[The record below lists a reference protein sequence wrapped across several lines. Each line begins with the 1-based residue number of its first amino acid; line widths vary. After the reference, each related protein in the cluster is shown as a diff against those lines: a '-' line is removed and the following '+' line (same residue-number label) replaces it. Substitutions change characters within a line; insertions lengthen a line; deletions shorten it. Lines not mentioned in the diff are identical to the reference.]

1 MSDPVSQIHTL
12 TMPKWGLSM
21 TEGKVEAW
29 LVAEGDAIE
38 PGMEVADVDT
48 GKISGSV
55 EAPPGMTG
63 VLRRQVAATG
73 EVLPVGALLAVVAGA
88 EVADADIEALVV
100 EFQANFVPEAAA
112 EEGPAPQD
120 VEVGGVRLRY
130 VRVGEGE
137 RAAVLLHGFG
147 GDKDTWL
154 FNLDALAEGRTVYA
168 LDLPG
173 HGESSK
179 AVADGSV
186 GGLAAVVA
194 GVLDALSIDRAD
206 LVGHSLGAAVAMAV
220 AVAHPERV
228 RSLALLAPAG
238 LGQEANVG
246 YLRGFVA
253 AQSRRELKPHAEK
266 LFADPALVTR
276 DLLENVLKFKRLDG
290 AQAALQTVLDGFIA
304 GESQATVLAEPVA
317 ALGIPVLVVAGAEDQ
332 VMPAGHAG
340 ALGGKAAV
348 HVIPGKGHMIHMEA
362 AGEVNRLL
370 ADHLGQAPP

>member
-1 MSDPVSQIHTL
+1 MSEIHTL

-21 TEGKVEAW
+21 TEGKVEGW
-29 LVAEGDAIE
+29 LVDEGDAIE

-55 EAPPGMTG
+55 EVPPGMTG

-73 EVLPVGALLAVVAGA
+73 EVLPVGALLAVVADAG
-88 EVADADIEALVV
+88 VPDADIDALVA
-100 EFQANFVPEAAA
+100 EFQANFVPEEAG
-112 EEGPAPQD
+112 EEGPARHD
-120 VEVGGVRLRY
+120 VEVDGVRVRY
-130 VRVGEGE
+130 VQVGEGD
-137 RAAVLLHGFG
+137 RAVVLLHGFG
-147 GDKDTWL
+147 GDKDSWL

-179 AVADGSV
+179 AVTDGSV
-186 GGLAAVVA
+186 AGLAAVVA
-194 GVLDALSIDRAD
+194 GVLEALSIDRAD
-206 LVGHSLGAAVAMAV
+206 LVGHSMGAAVAMAV

-238 LGQEANVG
+238 LGQEANVD

-276 DLLENVLKFKRLDG
+276 DLLENLLKFKRLDG
-290 AQAALQTVLDGFIA
+290 AQAALQTVLDGFIE
-304 GESQATVLAEPVA
+304 GDNQAAVLAEPVA

-332 VMPAGHAG
+332 VIPAGHAG

-348 HVIPGKGHMIHMEA
+348 HVLPGKGHMIHMEA

-370 ADHLGQAPP
+370 GEHLAGPGST

>member
-1 MSDPVSQIHTL
+1 VSPEGQIHTL

-38 PGMEVADVDT
+38 PGMEVTDVDT

-55 EAPPGMTG
+55 EVPPGMTG

-73 EVLPVGALLAVVAGA
+73 EVLPVGALLAVVADAG
-88 EVADADIEALVV
+88 VADADIEALVA
-100 EFQANFVPEAAA
+100 EFQASFVPEEAA
-112 EEGPAPQD
+112 EEGPTPQD
-120 VEVGGVRLRY
+120 VEVGGQRLRY
-130 VRVGEGE
+130 VRVGDGE

-179 AVADGSV
+179 EVTDGSV
-186 GGLAAVVA
+186 AGMATVVA
-194 GVLDALSIDRAD
+194 GVLEALSIDRAD
-206 LVGHSLGAAVAMAV
+206 LVGHSMGAAVAMAL

-228 RSLALLAPAG
+228 RSPALLAPAG
-238 LGQEANVG
+238 LGQAANVE

-253 AQSRRELKPHAEK
+253 AQSRR
-266 LFADPALVTR
+266 
-276 DLLENVLKFKRLDG
+276 
-290 AQAALQTVLDGFIA
+290 
-304 GESQATVLAEPVA
+304 
-317 ALGIPVLVVAGAEDQ
+317 
-332 VMPAGHAG
+332 
-340 ALGGKAAV
+340 
-348 HVIPGKGHMIHMEA
+348 
-362 AGEVNRLL
+362 
-370 ADHLGQAPP
+370 

>member
-1 MSDPVSQIHTL
+1 VSEIHKL

-29 LVAEGDAIE
+29 LVEEGGEIK

-48 GKISGSV
+48 DKISGSV
-55 EAPPGMTG
+55 EVPPGVEG
-63 VLRRQVAATG
+63 ILRRQVARAG
-73 EVLPVGALLAVVAGA
+73 DVLPVGALLAVVADAGVSDS
-88 EVADADIEALVV
+88 EVEALIA
-100 EFQANFVPEAAA
+100 EFQSTFVPEAAA

-130 VRVGEGE
+130 VQVGDGDRRV
-137 RAAVLLHGFG
+137 VLLHGFG

-154 FNLDALAEGRTVYA
+154 FNLEALAEGRTVYA

-173 HGESSK
+173 HGESDK
-179 AVADGSV
+179 RVADGSV
-186 GGLAAVVA
+186 AGLATTVA
-194 GVLDALSIDRAD
+194 GFLDALGMDTVD
-206 LVGHSLGAAVAMAV
+206 LVGHSMGAAVAMAV
-220 AVAHPERV
+220 AVAAPGRV

-290 AQAALQTVLDGFIA
+290 AQAALTALLDGFLD
-304 GESQATVLAEPVA
+304 GDSQAAVLAEPVA
-317 ALGIPVLVVAGAEDQ
+317 ALGIPILVVAGAEDQ
-332 VMPAGHAG
+332 VIPSGHAA
-340 ALGGKAAV
+340 ALGGKADV
-348 HVIPGKGHMIHMEA
+348 HVLEGRGHMVHMEA

-370 ADHLGQAPP
+370 ADHLQRAAGGGA